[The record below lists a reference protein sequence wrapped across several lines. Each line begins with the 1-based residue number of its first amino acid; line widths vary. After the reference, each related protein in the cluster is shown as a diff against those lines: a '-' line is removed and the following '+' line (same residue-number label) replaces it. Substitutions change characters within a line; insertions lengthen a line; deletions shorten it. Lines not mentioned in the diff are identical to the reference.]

1 MRAGS
6 EGMIKYADKKLSKE
20 ELLKYLDEDVAWW
33 FNKFPSL
40 TPPQEYGILPI
51 IRGEN
56 VLITSPTG
64 SGKTLTAFLYII
76 SELIKL
82 AKKGELKDY
91 VYAIY
96 VSPLRS
102 LNNDIYKN
110 LTSPMEEIKDHIRG
124 KGMEI
129 SDIRIAIRTGDTSQS
144 ERTKMLR
151 SPPHILITTPESL
164 ALIITA
170 PKFKEYLRKIR
181 WVIIDEIHSLCEN
194 KRGLHLSL
202 SLERLEEL
210 VEDSFIRIGLSATIH
225 PLEEVA
231 QFLVG
236 YNDDGT
242 PRDCVIVDAR
252 FFKKMDLKLRVPV
265 KDLIYSSSEEISK
278 GLYSYL
284 GKILNKY
291 RTVLVFT
298 NTRSGAERV
307 AFHLKKYGF
316 VDADELGV
324 HHSSL
329 SRDERWDVED
339 RLKKGMIKGVVTSTS
354 LELGI
359 DIGYIDA
366 VVQIGSPKSINRG
379 LQRVGR
385 SGHSMMKVSK
395 GYFIGMDLDELI
407 EDGVLISE
415 AYKGRLDRVSI
426 PKNALDVLAQ
436 HIVGMALERKW
447 KVEDA
452 YRVVRR
458 SYSYH
463 NLEYDK
469 FLSLLRYLSGKYG
482 LERYKV
488 YGKIWFDEEEGVF
501 GRRGKYL
508 RPIYFQNIGTIPEDI
523 SMIVYQGR
531 RPIGRLEEE
540 FVENLDTGD
549 IFVLAGKTFR
559 YLYSRG
565 NKVYV
570 EPADGQRPTVPS
582 WVSELLPL
590 TFDLGEA
597 ISNFR
602 WKIYNLLKEGR
613 REEALKYIV
622 KNMRADKWAA
632 ENIIRYISAQMHF
645 LKTLGIDDFHS
656 RENLIVEQYRDES
669 TYTKYLIFH
678 TVFGRRVN
686 GVLARSLATA
696 VKNKLG
702 ISVKVVIDDHAFAL
716 AYPLNYDLD
725 IRSLLNYLGSKNVR
739 MLVSE
744 AVLNSQYIWR
754 IFRHVANRA
763 FMILRYYKGK
773 KTRLWRQQLNAENIF
788 RVVRGIEGFPLVEE
802 AVREIIEDKMDVVR
816 AEMVL
821 RDIEEGRRRWL
832 LLPEYTLPSP
842 FAEGVLLRGTQD
854 IVLMEDRVKILQ
866 RFYETLKSK
875 LGVVHDKI
883 T

>member
-1 MRAGS
+1 
-6 EGMIKYADKKLSKE
+6 MIRYAKE
-20 ELLKYLDEDVAWW
+20 RIDRDTLLKYLDEDVAWW
-33 FNKFPSL
+33 FSRFDSL

-51 IRGEN
+51 IKGEN

-64 SGKTLTAFLYII
+64 SGKTLTAFIYII
-76 SELIKL
+76 SELIKY
-82 AKKGELKDY
+82 AKEGRLEDY
-91 VYAIY
+91 VYAVY

-110 LTSPMEEIKDHIRG
+110 LTTPLNEILNHIRDRG
-124 KGMEI
+124 LEI
-129 SDIRIAIRTGDTSQS
+129 PEIRIAIRTGDTTQA
-144 ERTKMLR
+144 ERSKMLKK
-151 SPPHILITTPESL
+151 PPHILITTPESL

-170 PKFKEYLRKIR
+170 PKFKRRLSKVK
-181 WVIIDEIHSLCEN
+181 WVIVDEIHSLCEN

-210 VEDSFIRIGLSATIH
+210 AEEGFIRIGLSATIH
-225 PLEEVA
+225 PLDEVA
-231 QFLVG
+231 KFLVG
-236 YNDDGT
+236 YDDNGML
-242 PRDCVIVDAR
+242 RNCVIVDAR
-252 FFKKMDLKLRVPV
+252 FYKKMDLKLRVPV
-265 KDLIYSSSEEISK
+265 KDLIYSSSEETSR
-278 GLYSYL
+278 GLYKYL
-284 GKILNKY
+284 GRVLNKY

-307 AFHLKKYGF
+307 AYYLKKYGF

-329 SRDERWDVED
+329 SRDERWSVED

-379 LQRVGR
+379 LQRIGR
-385 SGHSMMKVSK
+385 SGHSLHRVSK

-415 AYKGRLDRVSI
+415 AYKGRLDSISI
-426 PKNALDVLAQ
+426 PRNALDVLAQ

-447 KVEDA
+447 RVEDA
-452 YRVVRR
+452 YRVVKRT
-458 SYSYH
+458 YPYH
-463 NLEYDK
+463 NLPYDK
-469 FLSLLRYLSGKYG
+469 FISVLRYLSGKYG
-482 LERYKV
+482 LEDYKV
-488 YGKIWFDEEEGVF
+488 YGKIWFDEDTMEF

-523 SMIVYQGR
+523 SMIVYHGR

-565 NKVYV
+565 DKVFV
-570 EPADGQRPTVPS
+570 EPAEGQKPTVPS
-582 WVSELLPL
+582 WISELLPL

-597 ISNFR
+597 ISRFR
-602 WKIYNLLKEGR
+602 WLMYTLLKDGLYEDAR
-613 REEALKYIV
+613 KYIIKEMHGDV
-622 KNMRADKWAA
+622 WVAN
-632 ENIIRYISAQMHF
+632 NIIRYIDLQMKF
-645 LKTLGIDDFHS
+645 LESLGTDTFHS
-656 RENLIVEQYRDES
+656 PENLIIENYLDED
-669 TYTKYLIFH
+669 YGYKYIIFH

-686 GVLARSLATA
+686 GALARAFANATRKSLG
-696 VKNKLG
+696 V
-702 ISVKVVIDDHAFAL
+702 SVRVIIDDHGFAL
-716 AYPLNYDLD
+716 QYPIWYKLDVNDILNL
-725 IRSLLNYLGSKNVR
+725 INSSNVR
-739 MLVSE
+739 DWVAD

-773 KTRLWRQQLNAENIF
+773 KTKLWRQQLNSENIF
-788 RVVRGIEGFPLVEE
+788 RVVRNIEGFPLVEE
-802 AVREIIEDKMDVVR
+802 AVREIIEDKMDVNRVIK
-816 AEMVL
+816 VL
-821 RDIEEGRRRWL
+821 KDIEEGRRRWVI
-832 LLPEYTLPSP
+832 LPESRMSSP
-842 FAEGVLLRGTQD
+842 FAQGMLLRGMQD
-854 IVLMEDRVKILQ
+854 VVLMEDRVKVLQ
-866 RFYETLKSK
+866 RFYNKLMEK
-875 LGVVHDKI
+875 LGVEYDKVI
-883 T
+883 R